1 MRNPFQASSEKL
13 PPSDPHDELV
23 RTVDA
28 RCAQL
33 REKCWKMRYIV
44 KHYGDVRREY
54 ETSVADGHPGDL
66 DEVMVAFRDCSSME
80 REIINLREQIERAV
94 EDYNFGREISKRIY
108 LSHTEEG
115 LPIRVSKAKKIPI
128 WGI

>member
-1 MRNPFQASSEKL
+1 MRNPFQPSQEKL

-33 REKCWKMRYIV
+33 REKCWKMREIV
-44 KHYGDVRREY
+44 RTYDDVRRAY
-54 ETSVADGHPGDL
+54 ELSVADGNPGNL
-66 DEVMVAFRDCSSME
+66 DDVMIAFRDCSAME
-80 REIINLREQIERAV
+80 REILNLREKIERSV
-94 EDYNFGREISKRIY
+94 EDYNFGREPNKRIY

-115 LPIRVSKAKKIPI
+115 LPIRVSKVRKTPL
-128 WGI
+128 WGM